1 MEKHMSISDIKV
13 SDTFA
18 NSIPKESKMRECRD
32 FWNKNHKQDRY
43 IVVNYNNVLIDG
55 YVQYLVLK
63 ENGVE
68 NAMVKQRWSRHNS
81 LKRIDYEHRT
91 LTYESKQKKCS
102 TYRNEPTTYI
112 YGIHEKSNSPKVY
125 MWRVPK
131 KWDGWSD
138 ELEIGNSVWVN
149 TKYGNCKVKVVDIK
163 TLNECPVDFR
173 VKRVASKRIIK
184 ES

>member
-1 MEKHMSISDIKV
+1 MSISDIKV

-18 NSIPKESKMRECRD
+18 NSTPRESKMKECRD

-91 LTYESKQKKCS
+91 LTYESKQKKMF
-102 TYRNEPTTYI
+102 NI
-112 YGIHEKSNSPKVY
+112 QK
-125 MWRVPK
+125 
-131 KWDGWSD
+131 
-138 ELEIGNSVWVN
+138 
-149 TKYGNCKVKVVDIK
+149 
-163 TLNECPVDFR
+163 
-173 VKRVASKRIIK
+173 
-184 ES
+184 